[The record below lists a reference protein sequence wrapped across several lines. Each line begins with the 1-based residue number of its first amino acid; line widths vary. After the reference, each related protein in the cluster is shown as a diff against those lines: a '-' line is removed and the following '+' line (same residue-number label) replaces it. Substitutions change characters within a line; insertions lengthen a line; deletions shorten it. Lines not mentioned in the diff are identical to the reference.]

1 MSSRDH
7 LAAVADGAGGSVK
20 ARPAGLPEKL
30 MAAIRPE
37 FRADVLVFDPRDP
50 VFGGPPCAVSGCDRP
65 ARSQRM
71 CWSHRQ
77 RWYDAGKPDLVV
89 FAATTSPD
97 WTGHK
102 AVASCQVAGCRFGL
116 ARAGHVRAACRP
128 VEAGGAA
135 RPGSVADLGGTVAAA
150 VTAAANLPGSARTAG
165 AGPVAAAQ
173 ARIGARG
180 LTLLIAKHCRCA

>member
-1 MSSRDH
+1 M
-7 LAAVADGAGGSVK
+7 V
-20 ARPAGLPEKL
+20 
-30 MAAIRPE
+30 AIRPE

-71 CWSHRQ
+71 CWSHQQ

-102 AVASCQVAGCRFGL
+102 AVASCQVAGCRFG
-116 ARAGHVRAACRP
+116 RHGQGMCVRHACA

-135 RPGSVADLGGTVAAA
+135 RPGSMADLSGTVAAA
-150 VTAAANLPGSARTAG
+150 VTAAANLPGRLLRIVDPG
-165 AGPVAAAQ
+165 AV
-173 ARIGARG
+173 
-180 LTLLIAKHCRCA
+180 